1 MLLVLDA
8 FYAAIRFIGFN
19 DKGIHVNEELNKFI
33 EELKNHFT
41 VLGRGHEVFSRIE
54 LRLISEYFLNKIE
67 SIKNVPD

>member
-1 MLLVLDA
+1 
-8 FYAAIRFIGFN
+8 
-19 DKGIHVNEELNKFI
+19 VNEELNKLI
-33 EELKNHFT
+33 EELKNHFA